1 MSTVSNATQRKRDS
15 RTRQRELDPEYHAK
29 NAAYAKAYRARK
41 RAAEMNPDARE
52 TADDIEGGARLPPMN
67 IKQLADKL
75 FLYSQK
81 HDRGDHVIKPKTAVD
96 YAKRLLYM
104 TRVLSGDPGATL
116 IDLELFR
123 DVDRVWAAVRNG
135 KSASGR
141 TRGQP
146 WSLASKIVYMSA
158 ITGTLRRT
166 PELVKPYKK
175 YSKLFATLHKKYD
188 TDRKDNKMSAAEES
202 KFITWSALQCIYRAE
217 ISNLNTTAIPIR
229 DLALVS
235 LYVGI
240 PPRRAADYQL
250 MYIANAGSAMQPT
263 RNYMIVDRG
272 KIQALVFNAY
282 KTSDRYG
289 TYTIDNIP
297 DDVERV
303 LAEYM
308 RVSGLKAGDILFPT
322 RGNKRYTS
330 GAFSN
335 LIGTIFKK
343 LTGRRATVNI
353 LRHAAITH
361 FLRKKRTVAARE
373 AYALKMGHSLA
384 MQALYDRITP
394 PADSGDDAPPKR
406 PLPAAPTPTRAA
418 PTTLTRTQRRRA
430 ARKKAKRRAAL
441 ATTISATPNRRAG

>member
-1 MSTVSNATQRKRDS
+1 MSTISNATLRKRAQ
-15 RTRQRELDPEYHAK
+15 RTRQREMDPEYLVK
-29 NAAYAKAYRARK
+29 NAAYAKEYRARK
-41 RAAEMNPDARE
+41 RAADMAPVARE
-52 TADDIEGGARLPPMN
+52 PADDIEGGARLPPMT

-75 FLYSQK
+75 FLYSQANDK
-81 HDRGDHVIKPKTAVD
+81 GDHVIKPKTAVD

-104 TRVLSGDPGATL
+104 VRVLSGDPGATL

-123 DVDRVWAAVRNG
+123 DVDRVWASVRNG
-135 KSASGR
+135 TSASGR
-141 TRGQP
+141 TKGQP

-166 PELVKPYKK
+166 PEFDGPYKK

-188 TDRKDNKMSAAEES
+188 TDRKDNKMTTSEEA

-250 MYIANAGSAMQPT
+250 MYIANAGSAMQHT
-263 RNYMIVDRG
+263 RNYLVVDRG
-272 KIQALVFNAY
+272 KIQSLVYNTY

-297 DDVERV
+297 DDVARV

-308 RVSGLKAGDILFPT
+308 RVSGLKPGDILFPT

-343 LTGRRATVNI
+343 LTGRRATVNAQLLLAKHMR
-353 LRHAAITH
+353 LRWDIV
-361 FLRKKRTVAARE
+361 LRCRHYMIALHRRQIRVMMHPRPNDHYLPHPHLLEPHHPLSAKR
-373 AYALKMGHSLA
+373 S
-384 MQALYDRITP
+384 D
-394 PADSGDDAPPKR
+394 
-406 PLPAAPTPTRAA
+406 AAPHARLHRNVA
-418 PTTLTRTQRRRA
+418 PHY
-430 ARKKAKRRAAL
+430 
-441 ATTISATPNRRAG
+441 SNRCNHQAMW